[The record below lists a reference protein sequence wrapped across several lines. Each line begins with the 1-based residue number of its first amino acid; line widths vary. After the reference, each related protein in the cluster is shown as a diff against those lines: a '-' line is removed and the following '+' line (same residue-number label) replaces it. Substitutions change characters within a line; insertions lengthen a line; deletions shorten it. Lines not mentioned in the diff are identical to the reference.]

1 MNKKLPARL
10 LLVPLVLLGWLLVT
24 SCSPGSPATWLGTE
38 ATPAPTPTPL
48 PTAVVPEKPTYT
60 VERLSLIPI

>member
-10 LLVPLVLLGWLLVT
+10 LLVPLVLLVWLLVT

-38 ATPAPTPTPL
+38 ATPAPTPTPAARS
-48 PTAVVPEKPTYT
+48 P
-60 VERLSLIPI
+60 RSR